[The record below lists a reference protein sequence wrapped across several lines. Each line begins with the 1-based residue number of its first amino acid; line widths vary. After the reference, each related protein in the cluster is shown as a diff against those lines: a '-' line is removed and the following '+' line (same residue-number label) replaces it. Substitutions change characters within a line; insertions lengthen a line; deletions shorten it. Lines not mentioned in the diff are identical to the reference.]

1 MDVSALA
8 TVKGPLSGNGS
19 NRHHCRARKFALLR
33 LAPHRCLKEMRGHWG
48 RWRKRTSAMP
58 NRIGLLIAAIAEM
71 TVLIGCGGLPQAY
84 FHEDESGRYYDTKSG
99 QVLWV
104 TTDGT
109 VADVTFLRHTLY
121 DRARPSIGEKAEPSW
136 IDGDSKVVLF
146 KPDRLGRVL
155 WTDGDWDLSDYD
167 IAPETG
173 MCRLPMTMTL
183 WPLDAPLNRHRYA
196 LERKRHSCLLLM
208 WEAPVAVTES
218 AILYGALLVDAAVHF
233 PLVQF
238 SSVAQ
243 ALDSD

>member
-8 TVKGPLSGNGS
+8 TVKGTMNESRS
-19 NRHHCRARKFALLR
+19 NRHRCRARTFALLR
-33 LAPHRCLKEMRGHWG
+33 SAPRRCLKEMRGHWG
-48 RWRKRTSAMP
+48 KWSRWTSAMP
-58 NRIGLLIAAIAEM
+58 HRVGLLIAAIAEM

-84 FHEDESGRYYDTKSG
+84 FHEDESGRYYDTTSG

-104 TTDGT
+104 TPDGT
-109 VADVTFLRHTLY
+109 VADVTFLRHTLSH
-121 DRARPSIGEKAEPSW
+121 RARPSFGEKAEPYW

-146 KPDRLGRVL
+146 QPDRLGRAL

-167 IAPETG
+167 TAPETG
-173 MCRLPMTMTL
+173 MCRPPMTMTL
-183 WPLDAPLNRHRYA
+183 WPLDAPLNRYRYA
-196 LERKRHSCLLLM
+196 LERKRHSCLPLI
-208 WEAPVAVTES
+208 WKAPVAVTES

-243 ALDSD
+243 ALRSD